1 MIMEL
6 QFDITRRFEKD
17 MDRLSKDDQRRV
29 AGSIDRYASA
39 FDVDQGDPTHHIYQP
54 HMSPLPEGFD
64 SSLYVLRATQQIRV
78 ILTIENDPLFDR
90 KIVTLIRAVKHDQLA
105 RAFDSIAESLYQQL
119 QSGGPSN
126 G

>member
-1 MIMEL
+1 MEL

-17 MDRLSKDDQRRV
+17 MDRLSKDDQRRIAV
-29 AGSIDRYASA
+29 SIDKYAA
-39 FDVDQGDPTHHIYQP
+39 GFDVDRGDSTHHIYQP

-90 KIVTLIRAVKHDQLA
+90 KLVTLIRVVKHDLLD
-105 RAFDSIAESLYQQL
+105 RAFNSIVESLYQQL
-119 QSGGPSN
+119 RSGGQGN